1 MNEIW
6 LLTCRLLLA
15 FVVEC
20 NTNIIIFPAD
30 QCQMKNRERQR
41 KTEKERKKE
50 RKNKKNTHNNTDR
63 FSLLRHLES
72 IGCS

>member
-41 KTEKERKKE
+41 KKERKKE
-50 RKNKKNTHNNTDR
+50 KTRKTRTITLIASA
-63 FSLLRHLES
+63 F
-72 IGCS
+72 